1 MDKTDETDE
10 TVHPV
15 DAVPSVGEA
24 VYGWTDAMLGFFR
37 EQRLYIVDVED
48 LP

>member
-1 MDKTDETDE
+1 MDKTDETVYPGE
-10 TVHPV
+10 
-15 DAVPSVGEA
+15 AVPAVSKD